1 MKKIVLTTEQM
12 NKVTEYVST
21 EDLGSTEINEST
33 NDDRYEMKCK
43 IDFNYASDLKFNGQ
57 EIEDIGYG
65 LEYTLSFRI
74 DQEHRSWGIKD
85 ISVYDVQG
93 PEELDVEVKYY
104 SSTERDTGSA
114 WGDDTD
120 YGPLLKEKY
129 IKLKVDWDSS
139 NYEKEQSSGMV
150 GIDEDIE
157 MELVNDSEGNIVVKE
172 IGITTLSI

>member
-12 NKVTEYVST
+12 DKISEYVST
-21 EDLGSTEINEST
+21 EETTQGEINEGL

-43 IDFNYASDLKFNGQ
+43 IDFNYASDLKFKGQ

-74 DQEHRSWGIKD
+74 DQEHRSWGIKSM
-85 ISVYDVQG
+85 SVYDVQG

-120 YGPLLKEKY
+120 YGPLLKEEY
-129 IKLKVDWDSS
+129 IKLKVDWDSTDYQ
-139 NYEKEQSSGMV
+139 NEEPKGMI
-150 GIDEDIE
+150 GIDEDVE
-157 MELVNDSEGNIVVKE
+157 MELVNDSEGNIIVKE
-172 IGITTLSI
+172 ISVITYSI

>member
-21 EDLGSTEINEST
+21 EDLGSTEINEAI

-74 DQEHRSWGIKD
+74 DQEHRNWGIKS

-93 PEELDVEVKYY
+93 PEELDVEVVFYP
-104 SSTERDTGSA
+104 EGSE
-114 WGDDTD
+114 D
-120 YGPLLKEKY
+120 PKEEY
-129 IKLKVDWDSS
+129 IIIKVDWDST
-139 NYEKEQSSGMV
+139 NYEREQSSGSV
-150 GIDEDIE
+150 GIDQDVE

-172 IGITTLSI
+172 IGVTTLSI

>member
-21 EDLGSTEINEST
+21 EDLGSTEINEAYG
-33 NDDRYEMKCK
+33 DDRYEEKCT
-43 IDFNYASDLKFNGQ
+43 IDFNYSSNLKLEGR
-57 EIEDIGYG
+57 EIEDIENV
-65 LEYTLSFRI
+65 EYTLSFRI

-104 SSTERDTGSA
+104 SSKERDTGSA

-129 IKLKVDWDSS
+129 IKLKVNWDST

-150 GIDEDIE
+150 GIDQNVE
-157 MELVNDSEGNIVVKE
+157 MELVNDSEGNIIVKE
-172 IGITTLSI
+172 IGVTTLSI

>member
-21 EDLGSTEINEST
+21 EDLGSTDINEAI

-43 IDFNYASDLKFNGQ
+43 IYFNYASDLKFNGQ

-74 DQEHRSWGIKD
+74 DQEHRNWGIKS

-93 PEELDVEVKYY
+93 PEELDVEVVFYP
-104 SSTERDTGSA
+104 EGSE
-114 WGDDTD
+114 D
-120 YGPLLKEKY
+120 PKEEY
-129 IKLKVDWDSS
+129 IIINVDWDST
-139 NYEKEQSSGMV
+139 NYEKEQSNGMI
-150 GIDEDIE
+150 GIDRDVE

-172 IGITTLSI
+172 IGVTTLSI